1 MANTRQIEP
10 TSIWSPTG
18 NVEATFLGLID
29 FFNYHFDNGGG
40 TATYSL
46 IGMQDNGD
54 GIPVAVDL
62 YVANIGIPSAIIQ
75 QWGASDEIIFQ
86 YVANQLNLTLVPI
99 L

>member
-18 NVEATFLGLID
+18 NTQATFLGLIN
-29 FFNYHFDNGGG
+29 FFDYHFDNGGG

-54 GIPVAVDL
+54 GIATAVDL
-62 YVANIGIPSAIIQ
+62 YIANINIPSSIVET
-75 QWGASDEIIFQ
+75 WGENDDVIFQ
-86 YVANQLNLTLVPI
+86 YVATTLGLTIIP
-99 L
+99 